1 MDIDSYFG
9 RIGYDGPRAATL
21 TTLNAILFGHV
32 RAIPFEN
39 LSVLLGEPISLEPA
53 AVHHKLVHEKRGGY
67 CFEHNTLLLH
77 VLSELGFS
85 VIPLSARARY
95 QRPERYSLPRTH
107 LCLRVELNGQ
117 PYLVDGGF
125 GGFSPTAAL
134 RLVPD
139 VEQSTPHEPRR
150 LVREG
155 HWESLSLR
163 GPDAAIV
170 HQAYFSQAWHT
181 LYEFTLEFMP
191 LADREMGNWYT
202 SCHPNSHFRTQ
213 LMAARATTHGRI
225 TLLNRELTV
234 RARDGS
240 SQIQVLESHTELRE
254 ALSRQFGI
262 PLASGARLDCAGLAD
277 LA

>member
-1 MDIDSYFG
+1 M
-9 RIGYDGPRAATL
+9 R
-21 TTLNAILFGHV
+21 NA
-32 RAIPFEN
+32 
-39 LSVLLGEPISLEPA
+39 
-53 AVHHKLVHEKRGGY
+53 GGY

-117 PYLVDGGF
+117 PYLADGGF

-134 RLVPD
+134 QLVPD

-155 HWESLSLR
+155 HWEGLSLR

-170 HQAYFSQAWHT
+170 HQVYFSEAWHT
-181 LYEFTLEFMP
+181 LYEFTLEPMP
-191 LADREMGNWYT
+191 LTDREMGNWYT
-202 SCHPNSHFRTQ
+202 SCHANSHFRTQ
-213 LMAARATTHGRI
+213 LMAARATSDGRI

-234 RARDGS
+234 RKRDGAIQS
-240 SQIQVLESHTELRE
+240 QVLANHTEVRD
-254 ALSRQFGI
+254 ALAQQFGI
-262 PLASGARLDCAGLAD
+262 TLAPETRFMCPGLAD